1 VEKHW
6 LKSYPPG
13 VRPEIDVNEYPSVK
27 EMIERG
33 LAVHSVRDAYVQMG
47 KTLTFGELDILSAQ
61 FGAFLQTSC
70 GMKKGDRV
78 AIMLPNTLQYPIA
91 VHGALRAGM
100 TVVNT
105 NPLYTTRELEHQL
118 ADSGA
123 TVIVILENFAHVL
136 QEVIA
141 RTPIRHVVVTSVGE
155 MLGFPKGLIVD
166 WVVRHKRKQVKP
178 FNLPGAKTFRQAL
191 KEGGAVRMQPVKLT
205 HDDLAFL
212 QYTGGTTGVAKGAM
226 LTHGNMVA
234 NVLQALE
241 WIGPSFPRDPAT
253 LITALPMY
261 HIFAL
266 TANCLLFVVLGWRK
280 VLITNP
286 RDFPAFVKEMGKYK
300 FTYISGVN
308 TLFNAL
314 LHTPG
319 FDKLD
324 FSSLKVTLGGGMA
337 VQEAVA
343 KRWKEVTGKVLTQAW
358 GLTETSPAA
367 CINLPG
373 EDFNGSIGLPIS
385 STEISIR
392 DDDGNELGINQV
404 GEICVR
410 GPQVMAGYWNRPD
423 ETAKVMIGK
432 DLLRTGD
439 IGRIDERGLV
449 YIEDRKKD
457 MILVSGFNV
466 YPNEVESV
474 AVTHPGVLEAAAI
487 AQPDEKSGE
496 VVALFVV
503 KKDPNLTEQELIE
516 HCRKSLTGYKVPRHV
531 YFRNELPKTNV
542 GKILRRALRDE
553 LPKK

>member
-13 VRPEIDVNEYPSVK
+13 VRAEINVNEYSSLK

-33 LAVHSVRDAYVQMG
+33 LAIHATRDAYVNMG
-47 KTLTFGELDILSAQ
+47 RALTYGELDVYSAQ
-61 FGAFLQTSC
+61 FGAFLQSSC
-70 GMKKGDRV
+70 GLKKGDRV
-78 AIMLPNTLQYPIA
+78 AIMMPNCLQYPIA

-105 NPLYTTRELEHQL
+105 NPLYTGPELEHQL
-118 ADSGA
+118 TDSGA
-123 TVIVILENFAHVL
+123 TTIVILENFAHVL
-136 QEVIA
+136 QGVLA
-141 RTPIRHVVVTSVGE
+141 HTPVKHIIVTSVGE
-155 MLGFPKGLIVD
+155 MLGFPKGAIVD
-166 WVVRHKRKQVKP
+166 FVVRHKRKQVKP
-178 FNLPGAKTFRQAL
+178 YDLPGAKRFKQAL
-191 KEGGAVRMQPVKLT
+191 KEGAQVRLQPVTLT
-205 HDDLAFL
+205 HSDIAFL

-241 WIGPSFPRDPAT
+241 WINPSFPRDPQT
-253 LITALPMY
+253 LITALPLY

-266 TANCLLFVVLGWRK
+266 TANCLLFVVVGWRN

-286 RDFPAFVKEMGKYK
+286 RDFPAFVAELKKYK
-300 FTYISGVN
+300 FTFISGVN

-319 FDKLD
+319 FDKVD
-324 FSSLKVTLGGGMA
+324 FSELKVTLGGGMA

-343 KRWKEVTGKVLTQAW
+343 KRWKEVTGGILTQAW

-367 CINLPG
+367 CINKPG
-373 EDFNGSIGLPIS
+373 VDFNGSIGLPIP

-392 DDDGNELGINQV
+392 DDDGNELGINVV

-439 IGRIDERGLV
+439 IGRIDETGLV
-449 YIEDRKKD
+449 FIEDRKKD

-503 KKDPNLTEQELIE
+503 KKDPQVTEQDLIE
-516 HCRKSLTGYKVPRHV
+516 HCRKSLTGYKVPKHV
-531 YFRNELPKTNV
+531 YFKTELPKTNV
-542 GKILRRALRDE
+542 GKILRRALRED
-553 LPKK
+553 LPH